1 MSTPPNPADHRTR
14 RKHRA
19 GDFYVGLNGEA
30 DLVSRKAT
38 AIADA
43 IIAIGFLA
51 IAAILSVISHDESTA
66 VYSVLI
72 GSAMLALSFAVY
84 ANQRLLVYVI
94 AVPLLIL
101 LCLMSL
107 LLLFAPLAWGRSNE
121 LDAYLLQGLV
131 ALMAVLQVASVVVV
145 RKREQ

>member
-1 MSTPPNPADHRTR
+1 VHPS
-14 RKHRA
+14 
-19 GDFYVGLNGEA
+19 VGLDGEA
-30 DLVSRKAT
+30 GLVSRKAT

-43 IIAIGFLA
+43 VVAAGFLT
-51 IAAILSVISHDESTA
+51 IAVILSAISHDKSTA
-66 VYSVLI
+66 VYSGLI

-94 AVPLLIL
+94 AVPFLIL

-131 ALMAVLQVASVVVV
+131 AFMAVLQVASVVVV

>member
-1 MSTPPNPADHRTR
+1 M
-14 RKHRA
+14 
-19 GDFYVGLNGEA
+19 
-30 DLVSRKAT
+30 SRKAT

-43 IIAIGFLA
+43 VAAAGFLA
-51 IAAILSVISHDESTA
+51 IAGILFAISHDRSAA
-66 VYSVLI
+66 VCSGLI
-72 GSAMLALSFAVY
+72 GSAMLALSFAVH

-94 AVPLLIL
+94 AVPFLIL

-131 ALMAVLQVASVVVV
+131 ALMAVLQVASVIVV
-145 RKREQ
+145 RKRPA

>member
-1 MSTPPNPADHRTR
+1 M
-14 RKHRA
+14 
-19 GDFYVGLNGEA
+19 
-30 DLVSRKAT
+30 SRKAT

-43 IIAIGFLA
+43 VVAAGFLA
-51 IAAILSVISHDESTA
+51 IAVILSAISHDKSTA
-66 VYSVLI
+66 VYSGLI

-94 AVPLLIL
+94 AVPFLIL

-131 ALMAVLQVASVVVV
+131 AFMAVLQVASVAVV